1 MDRRFHIKSLT
12 LKGAVIDLPV
22 RCKIPVAVFRPR
34 RPPDFRICLIVPV
47 IFRKIHFFPEILCPF
62 PFPDAGLLVS
72 IFIKRRN
79 AILRS
84 SLFVF
89 RVIGRTRRIEDRFPV
104 FVSCICKNTSLLFC
118 PYPAFVK
125 SAYCQHDMCMRIA
138 VALIV
143 QRPISDHAPRDK
155 VFHDIASGTIDLL
168 LSGQFRREGY
178 LDFTGKLRIGALFLL
193 LNLVPEAGAIAQ
205 MLWRVF
211 RQQDFIHDDA
221 AFVCK
226 VMDESCFLVPEL
238 FTGTIRCRSNSG
250 TPARTRYDLNGT
262 MVNGHIA

>member
-47 IFRKIHFFPEILCPF
+47 VFWKAHFFPEIFCPF
-62 PFPDAGLLVS
+62 SLPDAGLLVS
-72 IFIKRRN
+72 AFIKRRDT
-79 AILRS
+79 ILCS
-84 SLFVF
+84 PLFVF
-89 RVIGRTRRIEDRFPV
+89 RVIGRTGRIEGRFPV

-118 PYPAFVK
+118 PSPAFVK

-143 QRPISDHAPRDK
+143 QRPISNHAPGNK

-168 LSGQFRREGY
+168 LSGQFRRESNF
-178 LDFTGKLRIGALFLL
+178 DFTRKLCVGALFLL
-193 LNLVPEAGAIAQ
+193 LHLIPETGTVAK

-211 RQQDFIHDDA
+211 RQQDLIHDNA

-226 VMDESCFLVPEL
+226 VMNESCFLVPEL

-250 TPARTRYDLNGT
+250 TPARTRYDLNRA
-262 MVNGHIA
+262 MVY